1 MKHPPPHIPTANQI
15 DLEKHREYWRWRFAG
30 QIYSAMVAN
39 PNTQAPSMEKAVSE
53 ADSLI
58 KRLEKETA

>member
-1 MKHPPPHIPTANQI
+1 MKHLPPSPTDTAQ
-15 DLEKHREYWRWRFAG
+15 DFEALREYWRWLFAG
-30 QIYSAMVAN
+30 QIFAAQCAN

>member
-1 MKHPPPHIPTANQI
+1 MKHPPPRTINQY
-15 DLEKHREYWRWRFAG
+15 DTNELREYWRWLFAG
-30 QIYSAMVAN
+30 QNYAAQCAN